1 MGRSGSLDIPALPAP
16 RGQWRAPQ
24 LTDCQLAA
32 LNRNR
37 TGRRAMGRV
46 RLLQDTVLEGGDLVR

>member
-32 LNRNR
+32 HMRNR
-37 TGRRAMGRV
+37 TDAG
-46 RLLQDTVLEGGDLVR
+46 QWEGCFYCRTRFWTE